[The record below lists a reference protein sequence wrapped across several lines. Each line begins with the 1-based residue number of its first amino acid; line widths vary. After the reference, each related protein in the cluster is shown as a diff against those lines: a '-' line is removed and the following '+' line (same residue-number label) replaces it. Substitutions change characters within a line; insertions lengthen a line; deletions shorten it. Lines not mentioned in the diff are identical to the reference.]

1 MGTVEAT
8 ARAFA
13 GSGLARSVVEK
24 DRCEAKSRR
33 ARKDRTRNKG
43 SVEKATLVIQ
53 PRAAQGHSPHV
64 TVDTGRSLPYILL

>member
-24 DRCEAKSRR
+24 DRCAAKSSPEGQEKIGLETKALLRR
-33 ARKDRTRNKG
+33 
-43 SVEKATLVIQ
+43 L
-53 PRAAQGHSPHV
+53 H
-64 TVDTGRSLPYILL
+64 